1 MSVAVVDL
9 GTITARLL
17 ILTDAG
23 QRHTDRS
30 FTRLG
35 EGLAA
40 TGLLSPASLER
51 TATALASYRSQID
64 AAGVSSVYCVATSA
78 ARDASNTDD
87 LAALVRQTL
96 GVELEVI
103 SGAEEGRLAFLGAT
117 ASHGD
122 VGKFAMTI
130 DIGGGS
136 TEFVVGPVGGGSIE
150 SFSTDM
156 GAARMTQAY
165 IVTDPPEPEDLSAA
179 LSVVELHVID
189 AKREL
194 VNLAEVAENG
204 TVIGLGGTI
213 TTVAAVDLGLL
224 EYDTDQIN
232 GYVLTRE
239 AVEDTFRALA
249 TESRD
254 DRIHNPGLE
263 PERVDVIVGG
273 LCVLV
278 ETMRRLAIS
287 EIIVSEF
294 DLLDGVAAAR
304 SQA

>member
-1 MSVAVVDL
+1 M
-9 GTITARLL
+9 
-17 ILTDAG
+17 
-23 QRHTDRS
+23 
-30 FTRLG
+30 
-35 EGLAA
+35 
-40 TGLLSPASLER
+40 
-51 TATALASYRSQID
+51 YK
-64 AAGVSSVYCVATSA
+64 
-78 ARDASNTDD
+78 
-87 LAALVRQTL
+87 RQ
-96 GVELEVI
+96 
-103 SGAEEGRLAFLGAT
+103 
-117 ASHGD
+117 
-122 VGKFAMTI
+122 
-130 DIGGGS
+130 
-136 TEFVVGPVGGGSIE
+136 
-150 SFSTDM
+150 
-156 GAARMTQAY
+156 TQAY